1 MSYSIVLVRVIQ
13 YIYKLQV
20 SEHVFTFTDFL
31 KAFEFEVRKFL
42 FETEFFR
49 IFWNRIFSNKI
60 SVRFN
65 SGASDNADILFK
77 DNLLTTQNF
86 NKLDF

>member
-49 IFWNRIFSNKI
+49 IF
-60 SVRFN
+60 
-65 SGASDNADILFK
+65 
-77 DNLLTTQNF
+77 
-86 NKLDF
+86 